1 MTDDL
6 PESLRRLI
14 EAWRDEGASREE
26 IIGRLEQLELLALEE
41 RASLIELVFA
51 N

>member
-1 MTDDL
+1 MVDDL

-41 RASLIELVFA
+41 RASLIELVPV